1 MMRKWF
7 KAKVIHG
14 SKLGKTLGFPTINLD
29 NPSIVSDYKTGVYT
43 VQIKIK
49 NKGYK
54 GLFYFGPRVILGQT
68 ENILEIFIFDFS
80 DTVYGEIVHFKIGEY
95 IRPVI
100 KFSDFDAF
108 KKQLTL
114 DCQKA
119 LKIFHKFR
127 VI

>member
-1 MMRKWF
+1 MNKWF
-7 KAKVIHG
+7 KAKVTHG
-14 SKLGKTLGFPTINLD
+14 TKLGKKLGFPTVNLD
-29 NPSIVSDYKTGVYT
+29 NPSILSGYKTGVYT
-43 VQIKIK
+43 VLIKIK
-49 NKGYK
+49 NRIYK
-54 GLFYFGPRVILGQT
+54 GLLYFGPRVILGQT

-95 IRPVI
+95 IRQVI

-119 LKIFHKFR
+119 LKIFNQSFE
-127 VI
+127 